1 MKTFPPSDTFYWY
14 KNEDVSSYQGGL
26 ELWNHHRYHHQP
38 EHDLIPQ
45 ARPLFHQDLYSFAAA
60 LGVGPTTVSDD
71 QSPSRSAFLVTAS
84 AVGSEAA
91 SGAREISFQD
101 CGNQAKKDCPHMR
114 CRICC
119 KSRGFDCQTHVKST
133 WIPASKRRERQQ
145 QLTSIQQ
152 QQLLAVDVFKFQRDH
167 AW

>member
-14 KNEDVSSYQGGL
+14 KNEDVSSYRSGL
-26 ELWNHHRYHHQP
+26 ELWNHHHHHHQP

-71 QSPSRSAFLVTAS
+71 QSPSRSAFL
-84 AVGSEAA
+84 
-91 SGAREISFQD
+91 
-101 CGNQAKKDCPHMR
+101 AKKDCSHMR
-114 CRICC
+114 CRTCC

-133 WIPASKRRERQQ
+133 WVPASKRRERHQ
-145 QLTSIQQ
+145 QLSSIQ
-152 QQLLAVDVFKFQRDH
+152 QQLLAADVPKR
-167 AW
+167 